1 MFNRAACIV
10 NALHSILTQTL
21 CPAQLI
27 VVDNASTDNS
37 KAVVEQWMKQQNTP
51 CQLLL
56 LSESTPGAAAARNRG
71 LQAVTTTW
79 VSFFDSDDVMSPNF
93 LEQMLH
99 CAAQQGKQWVVTRS
113 MMVFPTS
120 NSATNARA
128 LPRWGKPNPT
138 LTDQILGACISTQ
151 TFVAQ
156 TVLVQRIGGW
166 NAHLSIWDDYEIGLR
181 LLLAD
186 PHPAWC
192 AELFHQIVQHPN
204 SLTGNDY
211 CSRAKAITTALTS
224 LAQQLQGAGHLA
236 LEQRQKALLA
246 LHYRTQLVA
255 GQLTREGD
263 NAAAQQLFHTLQPLL
278 PPLHSLH
285 RLAAGLLRHYVQ
297 NGGRG
302 AWRVARF
309 LVDSHGWL
317 TDFTNTP

>member
-1 MFNRAACIV
+1 M
-10 NALHSILTQTL
+10 
-21 CPAQLI
+21 
-27 VVDNASTDNS
+27 
-37 KAVVEQWMKQQNTP
+37 
-51 CQLLL
+51 
-56 LSESTPGAAAARNRG
+56 
-71 LQAVTTTW
+71 
-79 VSFFDSDDVMSPNF
+79 
-93 LEQMLH
+93 
-99 CAAQQGKQWVVTRS
+99 
-113 MMVFPTS
+113 
-120 NSATNARA
+120 
-128 LPRWGKPNPT
+128 
-138 LTDQILGACISTQ
+138 
-151 TFVAQ
+151 
-156 TVLVQRIGGW
+156 QRIGGW

-224 LAQQLQGAGHLA
+224 LAQLLQGAGHLA

-263 NAAAQQLFHTLQPLL
+263 NAAAQQLLHTLQPLL
-278 PPLHSLH
+278 PPLHGLH

-309 LVDSHGWL
+309 LVNPHGWL